1 MFYGPI
7 SQVENARIE
16 PPLIP
21 RRGDF
26 DFILE
31 RNNFDEW
38 FRIWKTVVPFDYN
51 FKADLL
57 RFTQKTRSRFEEV
70 AENEIQK
77 LQSVKTQFALTVK
90 FSITRDGKKEEM
102 NHYFRQRDP
111 AIFNKNNVATVSE
124 VLRRAIDEFNGQI
137 EAWSQRGSGW
147 VVETVLGAYV
157 NVARYQPFRGGSNR

>member
-1 MFYGPI
+1 VKRKQAAARFSSDMLEMFYGPI
-7 SQVENARIE
+7 SQEENARIE

-38 FRIWKTVVPFDYN
+38 LRIWKMVVPFDYK

-57 RFTQKTRSRFEEV
+57 RFAQKNEIEQV

-77 LQSVKTQFALTVK
+77 LQSVKTLFALNVK

-111 AIFNKNNVATVSE
+111 AIFNKNNVATVTE
-124 VLRRAIDEFNGQI
+124 VLRRAIDDFKGQM
-137 EAWSQRGSGW
+137 EAWSQRGSC
-147 VVETVLGAYV
+147 
-157 NVARYQPFRGGSNR
+157 